1 MQADKSKL
9 QKDKKKECKQMQTA
23 YNKVVG
29 TTNKINKRDRDIT
42 REKAALTMQKTPR
55 TFKKKT
61 SKKKGSELGE
71 VAQLDSEDEAGVG
84 RRASYGGSTS
94 GFSFSYSACMGNRA
108 GNDEEE
114 DDDLGEA

>member
-29 TTNKINKRDRDIT
+29 TTNKINKRDRDIA
-42 REKAALTMQKTPR
+42 REKAALTKKKTP
-55 TFKKKT
+55 KKKT

-84 RRASYGGSTS
+84 
-94 GFSFSYSACMGNRA
+94 
-108 GNDEEE
+108 
-114 DDDLGEA
+114 